1 MSLEVVIGP
10 MFSGKSSF
18 IDSAVRRRRSIG
30 ANVLVVKPGADIRY
44 SAASEVVTHDGVRVA
59 CYTTNAGLMDIPHDI
74 TRTVQTIIIDEAQFF
89 DDLVL
94 FATCEVEN
102 FNRDVIV
109 VGLDGDF
116 NRKPFGQVLDCIP
129 LADRVTRLTA
139 LCSCCRDGTPAL
151 FSHRKIDQGGQVLVG
166 GAEAYEPLCRRCFTG
181 KCKL

>member
-1 MSLEVVIGP
+1 MSLEVVMGP

-30 ANVLVVKPGADIRY
+30 ASVLVVKPGSDIRY
-44 SAASEVVTHDGVRVA
+44 SSGSEVVTHDGIRVA
-59 CYTTNAGLMDIPHDI
+59 CYTTNTGLMEIPHDI
-74 TRTVQTIIIDEAQFF
+74 TRHVDTIIIDEAQFF

-94 FATCEVEN
+94 FAKCEVEN
-102 FNRDVIV
+102 FGRHVIV

-151 FSHRKIDQGGQVLVG
+151 FSHRKVDQGGQVLVG